1 MVARVYVTLKPGVL
15 DPAGK
20 AVEGSLHA
28 LGFAQVSSV
37 RLGKFIE
44 LQLPEG
50 NPGEVK
56 AQVEEMCRKLLANTV
71 VEDFRVELG

>member
-20 AVEGSLHA
+20 AVENSLHA
-28 LGFAQVSSV
+28 LGFTQVASV

-44 LQLPEG
+44 VQLPDGAPAEAR
-50 NPGEVK
+50 

-71 VEDFRVELG
+71 VENFRVELG